1 MARAALNGL
10 RRSIALGGASRAR
23 ARGAAVVM
31 AMLLA
36 ALAATIAASLLWQQ
50 QRWAGEYERRRDQV
64 QAQALALAGIQW
76 ARQIV
81 FENAPATLV
90 HLGQPWA
97 FRLPSTP
104 IENGSIS
111 GYITDAQ
118 SRVNVNDVG
127 AGQNVAAARAIL
139 QRLFGEVGAP
149 PGFLSAVTDWI
160 DADNTSIQ
168 GGAEEDAYYLS
179 QSPPRLVANA
189 PLRRVAE
196 LLSVR
201 GADLALVTRLR
212 PFADA
217 LDAPTAINV
226 NTAPPEVLVA
236 AVGGLDTESAAAL
249 VANRATTPFASIADF
264 RARLPRSNLDV
275 DETMLSVKSDWFA
288 VSIEA
293 RQGDTTARARALF
306 KRSTTASE
314 WPAVVWQT
322 IE

>member
-1 MARAALNGL
+1 MARAALNPL
-10 RRSIALGGASRAR
+10 RCSVAARGTRPR

-36 ALAATIAASLLWQQ
+36 ALAATIAATLLWQQ
-50 QRWAGEYERRRDQV
+50 QRWAAEYERRRNQV
-64 QAQALALAGIQW
+64 QAQALALAGVQW

-81 FENAPATLV
+81 FENAPPTLV

-111 GYITDAQ
+111 GYIVDAQ
-118 SRVNVNDVG
+118 SRVNVNNVG
-127 AGQNVAAARAIL
+127 AGQSAATSLAML
-139 QRLFGEVGAP
+139 QRLFVELEAP
-149 PGFLSAVTDWI
+149 AGFLNAVTDWVQSGN
-160 DADNTSIQ
+160 ANVQ
-168 GGAEEDAYYLS
+168 GVAEEDAFYLS
-179 QSPPRLVANA
+179 QRPPRLAARA
-189 PLRRVAE
+189 PLRRAAE

-201 GADLALVTRLR
+201 GADLALVARLR
-212 PFADA
+212 PFVDA

-226 NTAPPEVLVA
+226 NTAPPEVLIA

-249 VANRATTPFASIADF
+249 VASRASAPFASVADF
-264 RARLPRSNLDV
+264 RARLPGSSLHV
-275 DETMLSVKSDWFA
+275 DETMLAVKSDWFV

-293 RQGDTTARARALF
+293 RQGDSVARARALF

-314 WPAVVWQT
+314 WPGVVWQT

>member
-10 RRSIALGGASRAR
+10 ARSFALLGAGAPRV
-23 ARGAAVVM
+23 RGAAVVM

-36 ALAATIAASLLWQQ
+36 ALAATIAATLLWQQ

-64 QAQALALAGIQW
+64 QAQALALAGVQW
-76 ARQIV
+76 ARQIA

-118 SRVNVNDVG
+118 SRVNLNNVG
-127 AGQNVAAARAIL
+127 AAQSAVATRAIL
-139 QRLFGEVGAP
+139 QRLFAEIGAS
-149 PGFLSAVTDWI
+149 PGFLTAVADWI
-160 DADNTSIQ
+160 QPANTIAQ
-168 GGAEEDAYYLS
+168 GGAEEDAYYVA
-179 QSPPRLVANA
+179 QSPPRLAAHA
-189 PLRRVAE
+189 PLTRVAE

-201 GADLALVTRLR
+201 GADVNLVTRLR
-212 PFADA
+212 PFVDA
-217 LDAPTAINV
+217 LAAPTAINV
-226 NTAPPEVLVA
+226 NTAPPEVLIA
-236 AVGGLDTESAAAL
+236 AVGGLDTEGAAAL
-249 VANRATTPFASIADF
+249 VASRATAPFGSVADF
-264 RARLPRSNLDV
+264 RARLPRSNLSV
-275 DETMLSVKSDWFA
+275 DETMLSVKSDWFV

-293 RQGDTTARARALF
+293 RQGDTVARARALF
-306 KRSTTASE
+306 RRSTAASE
-314 WPAVVWQT
+314 WPTVVWQT